1 MFVIKWIQ
9 NKRWVT
15 VGMKILAGVAIAS
28 NIFIGG
34 LLYFNLHSSK
44 TVENTVNEVLEIR
57 EKLSSNLRA
66 ALVELQN
73 QFLSLP
79 DFFHTDPHTKIV
91 ETINKEFKVLSKNTI
106 EGRDAYTSLFSRNER
121 RDLAKGQFV
130 VKVDNGKLTASFGIF
145 DDAGNFKDSVESL
158 ELGLKNIGSNIESE
172 AESLTAAIK
181 KINEEAGSADAVK
194 QKIAELGSIVAD
206 AAMNAEK
213 TRNEILDHV
222 ESINNMEHKLY
233 EIRRYQKKF
242 TVVMGIAAILA
253 NMIVLFILVR
263 LIVERPLYHLTHTI
277 DEIRAGKNPD
287 IRWGH
292 RKDQIGVL
300 SGAIL
305 NFREALSTIRE
316 ENERKAKESVII
328 DEIFE
333 MINSVVQTLEERAKE
348 MVNCADTLHELATNT
363 GNQSESV
370 HLRANDTAMHTD
382 NVSRSTTHLQTV
394 VEDINSQILS
404 QNVLVNSIIEK
415 NSQSHSN
422 IKQLNQSVV
431 DINGIISMIRD
442 ITDQTKMLALNATI
456 EASRAGSAGQGFSVV
471 AGEVKALSIKTQQA
485 TKSVMEKVAAIE
497 QASSVFV
504 GNLNDIDR
512 RIIALNDV
520 TKNIM
525 KAVNEQ
531 KQVTDDIAGL
541 AGQTSE
547 NTRNVSSSIEE
558 VSNAASQTRNLSKQ
572 VHSYSD
578 EIANQLTKLLQ
589 DTSEK
594 LNQLSRLS
602 TDTPKHLQSVLPLPS
617 PA

>member
-9 NKRWVT
+9 NTKWVT

-28 NIFIGG
+28 NVFIGG
-34 LLYFNLHSSK
+34 LLYFNLHSSR
-44 TVENTVNEVLEIR
+44 TVEQTVNEVLEIR

-79 DFFHTDPHTKIV
+79 AFFHIDPHAKII
-91 ETINKEFKVLSKNTI
+91 ETINKEFKVTSKNTI
-106 EGRDAYTSLFSRNER
+106 EGREAYTNLFSRNER
-121 RDLAKGQFV
+121 RDLAKRLFV
-130 VKVDNGKLTASFGIF
+130 VKIDNGQLIVSSGIF
-145 DDAGNFKDSVESL
+145 DDAGNFKDSVESITIAS
-158 ELGLKNIGSNIESE
+158 ENIEAD
-172 AESLTAAIK
+172 AERLKTAIAM
-181 KINEEAGSADAVK
+181 INDETGSANAIQ
-194 QKIAELGSIVAD
+194 QKVAELGAIVAD

-222 ESINNMEHKLY
+222 EQINGMEHKLND
-233 EIRRYQKKF
+233 IRKYQRKF

-253 NMIVLFILVR
+253 NMVVLFILVR

-287 IRWGH
+287 IKWGH

-300 SGAIL
+300 SGAIM
-305 NFREALSTIRE
+305 NFREALSRIRE
-316 ENERKAKESVII
+316 ENERKARESIII

-333 MINSVVQTLEERAKE
+333 MINSVVQTLEEKAKE
-348 MVNCADTLHELATNT
+348 MVNCADTLHELATTT

-370 HLRANDTAMHTD
+370 HLRANDTAIHTD
-382 NVSRSTTHLQTV
+382 NVSRSTSHLQAV
-394 VEDINSQILS
+394 VEDINSQILN
-404 QNVLVNSIIEK
+404 QNVLVSSIIEK
-415 NSQSHSN
+415 NNQSHSN

-431 DINGIISMIRD
+431 DINGIISIIRD

-456 EASRAGSAGQGFSVV
+456 EASRAGSSGQGFSVV
-471 AGEVKALSIKTQQA
+471 AAEVKALSIKTQQA
-485 TKSVMEKVAAIE
+485 TREVMEKVAAIE
-497 QASSVFV
+497 EASSVFV
-504 GNLNDIDR
+504 GNLNDIDS
-512 RIIALNDV
+512 RIFDLNEV
-520 TKNIM
+520 TTNIM

-531 KQVTDDIAGL
+531 KQVTDNIAGL

-547 NTRNVSSSIEE
+547 NTKNVSDSIEE
-558 VSNAASQTRNLSKQ
+558 VSNAAGQTRNLSKQ
-572 VHSYSD
+572 VHIYSD
-578 EIANQLTKLLQ
+578 EIARQLTKLLL

-602 TDTPKHLQSVLPLPS
+602 ADTPNQLQSVLPLP
-617 PA
+617 A